1 MAIVISWRFLPNFA
15 AVDPRFMKTPKRLA
29 PLLDAHL
36 IEDVLGKLQSGKE
49 ADVYIVRAKGELC
62 CAKVYKEANN
72 RSFKQKTQYTEG
84 RKVRNTRRARAMEG
98 SSRYGRQEQEAEWQ
112 NTEVDALFLLAAAGV
127 QVPKPLEY
135 YEGVLLLQ
143 MITDAEGNPAP
154 RLNDVDMTPEL
165 AREWHL
171 ILVRQAVMMLCAGL
185 VHGDFS
191 EFNVL
196 VSKDGLVIIDL
207 PQAIQATANNAFR
220 LFERDLVQLAAFF
233 GGFEPDIVQT
243 NYAKEIWKLF
253 ENGKLKPD
261 SKLSGIVPDDL
272 RKADVKAVMEEIE
285 DAREEAMKRR
295 GSEAANKVSPIK
307 KAP

>member
-1 MAIVISWRFLPNFA
+1 
-15 AVDPRFMKTPKRLA
+15 MKIPKRLM
-29 PLLDAHL
+29 PLLEAHL

-62 CAKVYKEANN
+62 CAKVYKEEHN

-84 RKVRNTRRARAMEG
+84 RKVRNTRRARAMES
-98 SSRYGRQEQEAEWQ
+98 SSRYGRQEREAEWQ
-112 NTEVDALFLLAAAGV
+112 NTEVDALYLLAAAGV
-127 QVPKPLEY
+127 QVPKPLEF

-143 MITDAEGNPAP
+143 MITDVEGNPAP
-154 RLNDVDMTPEL
+154 RLNDVEL
-165 AREWHL
+165 TSEQAREHHL
-171 ILVRQAVMMLCAGL
+171 TLVREGVKMLCAGL
-185 VHGDFS
+185 VHGDLS

-196 VSKDGLVIIDL
+196 SSKDGLVIIDL

-233 GGFEPDIVQT
+233 GRFAPDIIET

-261 SKLSGIVPDDL
+261 SKLSGKVADDL
-272 RKADVKAVMEEIE
+272 RKANVKAVMDEIE

-295 GSEAANKVSPIK
+295 GTDT
-307 KAP
+307 